1 MKMKEAMMN
10 NMEIMVRIKDVYG
23 VPKVYPVS
31 PNAKLFAD
39 IAGTTTLRPSDL
51 KAIQELGYRVV
62 VEQQTYGE
70 HNNVR

>member
-1 MKMKEAMMN
+1 MN

-51 KAIQELGYRVV
+51 KAIQMLGYKIV
-62 VEQQTYGE
+62 VEQQTIG
-70 HNNVR
+70 V

>member
-1 MKMKEAMMN
+1 MKMKESMN

-31 PNAKLFAD
+31 PNAHLFAD

-51 KAIQELGYRVV
+51 KAIQDLGYSIRVTQRHI
-62 VEQQTYGE
+62 EELT
-70 HNNVR
+70 NVS

>member
-1 MKMKEAMMN
+1 MN

-39 IAGTTTLRPSDL
+39 IAGTTTLRVSDL
-51 KAIQELGYRVV
+51 KAIQELGYRVLI
-62 VEQQTYGE
+62 EQQTYGDLT
-70 HNNVR
+70 NVS

>member
-1 MKMKEAMMN
+1 MN

-39 IAGTTTLRPSDL
+39 IAGTTTLRVSDL
-51 KAIQELGYRVV
+51 KAIQELGYRVLI
-62 VEQQTYGE
+62 E
-70 HNNVR
+70 